1 MRLVAAVLAEVA
13 VRVKPYVWHVAWAG
27 LLLWSAWGTA
37 DAVLIVAEVVDKTIT
52 AR

>member
-1 MRLVAAVLAEVA
+1 MKVAAAVLAEAA

-37 DAVLIVAEVVDKTIT
+37 DAALIVAEVLD
-52 AR
+52 RL